1 MPRYRL
7 GVIILL
13 STRGWAGTISQPV
26 AVLTRTRRRQRRGF
40 CIRLG
45 RLIDEGT
52 MTETMAALAKYFS
65 SIKGHVCRLARDVPG
80 GNGITL
86 DFHVVRHLCDMEA
99 LVTYEGT
106 AEIQTLVVGRHV
118 TGPSAF
124 A

>member
-1 MPRYRL
+1 MAAYPVPRCRL

-26 AVLTRTRRRQRRGF
+26 AVLTRTRRRQCRGF

-65 SIKGHVCRLARDVPG
+65 SVKARHVCRLARDVPG

-99 LVTYEGT
+99 LVTT
-106 AEIQTLVVGRHV
+106 RARPRSR
-118 TGPSAF
+118 PSSSDGV
-124 A
+124 